1 MINDKITPVSPDGF
15 RVPTETELAI
25 DETLKLCGVSGEDAS
40 MLFIEVMKK
49 LHKNIDIPNCCRD
62 RREDEPKE
70 V

>member
-40 MLFIEVMKK
+40 MLFIEVMKRLRK
-49 LHKNIDIPNCCRD
+49 DNEIPNCCRD
-62 RREDEPKE
+62 RREDK
-70 V
+70 